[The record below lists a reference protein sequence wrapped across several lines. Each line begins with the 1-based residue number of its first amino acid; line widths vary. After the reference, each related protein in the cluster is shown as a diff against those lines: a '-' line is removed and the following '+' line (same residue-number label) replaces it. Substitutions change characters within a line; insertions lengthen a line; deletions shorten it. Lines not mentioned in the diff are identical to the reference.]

1 MIEVS
6 NGKYLNTYLIPI
18 KDMIHISKM
27 FLCST
32 HVDKKTWAVLQ
43 DASNITLA
51 PLVLSPTMGTIPP
64 IRLPPPAPR
73 PPTCKIKI
81 IKSVSEDQ
89 VECAIF
95 VGLLGIPMVPLLP
108 SPVLD

>member
-1 MIEVS
+1 M
-6 NGKYLNTYLIPI
+6 YLIPI